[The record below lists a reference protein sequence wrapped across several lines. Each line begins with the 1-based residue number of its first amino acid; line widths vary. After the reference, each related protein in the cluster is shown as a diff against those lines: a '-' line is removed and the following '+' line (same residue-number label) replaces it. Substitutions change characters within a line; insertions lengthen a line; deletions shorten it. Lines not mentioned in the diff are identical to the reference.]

1 MLPKPAAVVR
11 IDCSV
16 GTDVLPTANAGQQT
30 DVDMTARGAK
40 RARTPDGT
48 ADCGGS
54 SSGGGV
60 AGRSAAL
67 SDPTGRTSSYWSA
80 KTGSADS
87 DGCAQPSVAWR
98 TSGGWGCAPWAG
110 APALPLHLARTSQSL
125 LRAAYADPRAHAL
138 LYADFADGTSV
149 SCHGLPLPPC
159 GATLPATV
167 ALRLSAEHFVV
178 RSVKRSALSAGLAPR
193 LATGPLSPARRRHI
207 SLLQA
212 RARRVCKRAAAAP
225 LSPQLARARTRG
237 VLQARFARMA
247 AGQCD
252 VMALLDPLALLIE
265 DTLAGPDRS
274 AKDIG
279 VTESA
284 LALLLAL
291 VRVCTDSRD
300 FVRQQWLTSQNEASI
315 TEALGASS
323 AGSRPSH
330 HTTHS

>member
-1 MLPKPAAVVR
+1 
-11 IDCSV
+11 
-16 GTDVLPTANAGQQT
+16 
-30 DVDMTARGAK
+30 
-40 RARTPDGT
+40 
-48 ADCGGS
+48 
-54 SSGGGV
+54 
-60 AGRSAAL
+60 
-67 SDPTGRTSSYWSA
+67 
-80 KTGSADS
+80 
-87 DGCAQPSVAWR
+87 
-98 TSGGWGCAPWAG
+98 
-110 APALPLHLARTSQSL
+110 
-125 LRAAYADPRAHAL
+125 
-138 LYADFADGTSV
+138 
-149 SCHGLPLPPC
+149 
-159 GATLPATV
+159 
-167 ALRLSAEHFVV
+167 
-178 RSVKRSALSAGLAPR
+178 
-193 LATGPLSPARRRHI
+193 
-207 SLLQA
+207 
-212 RARRVCKRAAAAP
+212 
-225 LSPQLARARTRG
+225 
-237 VLQARFARMA
+237 MA